1 MNTIKPPHST
11 GSKSDMMHIQPKEP
25 YMNLIFYITC
35 DPQVLIP
42 ATLHH
47 SKADTLI
54 IITWMWKSY
63 FNKVVLKKEKRNYWK
78 SLEQSKRLLWFS
90 LSYKSVTLF
99 QEVDSQKK
107 KRKKNSKKPNPD
119 ENEEA
124 KNLKTEIMMVNIAIW
139 QFDLRIFCKQVA
151 PK

>member
-78 SLEQSKRLLWFS
+78 SLEQSKSLMWFS

-107 KRKKNSKKPNPD
+107 KKEKKFKKTKPRWKWRGK
-119 ENEEA
+119 EF
-124 KNLKTEIMMVNIAIW
+124 KNWNH
-139 QFDLRIFCKQVA
+139 DG
-151 PK
+151 